1 MTPNKQQQK
10 LLVANVHGY
19 FETKTHFSCTRCCPH
34 KKSPFDKICNVTSVI
49 ILLVLQFINNGELVY
64 GK

>member
-1 MTPNKQQQK
+1 MTPNLNK

-19 FETKTHFSCTRCCPH
+19 FETKTHFCCTRCCPH
-34 KKSPFDKICNVTSVI
+34 IKSPFNRICNVTSVI
-49 ILLVLQFINNGELVY
+49 ILFMLQFIHTGELFY

>member
-1 MTPNKQQQK
+1 MTPNKQQ

-34 KKSPFDKICNVTSVI
+34 KKSPFNKICNTSITSII